1 MLYRPLGANKRRFLR
16 NEFPGVAVLR
26 NDDAACKNKANL
38 RYASVPAR
46 NEPNSPPQM
55 PLSEFGKYEPNGRFL
70 RASSQGRENIRL

>member
-55 PLSEFGKYEPNGRFL
+55 H
-70 RASSQGRENIRL
+70 